1 MNLVTSNSYLKNKRC
16 IDKAEDLWVVTKE
29 YLDDQFEVEFNKE
42 ESFSQRYSEMKIAS
56 DLIENGYLLEKK
68 STKGPD
74 FLIKYKNLNIW
85 IEVIA
90 PKKGSYQILNS
101 DESLDRPKLATT
113 ELLNEDELILKIS
126 SAIYDKKK
134 IYDEYIKKGIVSQDD
149 CKIIAINTS
158 ELFNDIYNPDRI
170 PYVVI
175 ALYGID
181 SAWCTD
187 SNSKSIK
194 VVLERVEKRVKKN
207 ETEIL
212 MDPFMTGQYSNI
224 TGCLFD
230 CSCIEDSVE
239 NRIKYL
245 VNESCNGSKL
255 EDFFN
260 KFETYR
266 LREKTIRCTGSKS

>member
-1 MNLVTSNSYLKNKRC
+1 MKLVAANSYLKNKRC
-16 IDKAEDLWVVTKE
+16 IDKAEDLWVATKE
-29 YLDDQFEVEFNKE
+29 YLDDQFEAEFNKE
-42 ESFSQRYSEMKIAS
+42 ESFLQRYSEMKIAD
-56 DLIENGYLLEKK
+56 DLIKNGYLLEKK
-68 STKGPD
+68 SSKGPD
-74 FLIKYKNLNIW
+74 FLIKHKNLNIW

-90 PKKGSYQILNS
+90 PKL
-101 DESLDRPKLATT
+101 TT
-113 ELLNEDELILKIS
+113 AEPNEDDLILKIS

-134 IYDEYIKKGIVSQDD
+134 IYDGYLKKGIVSQDD

-158 ELFNDIYNPDRI
+158 ELFDDIYNPDRI
-170 PYVVI
+170 PYVAI

-187 SNSKSIK
+187 SNSKFIK

-207 ETEIL
+207 ETLIS
-212 MDPFMTGQYSNI
+212 MDPFRTSQYSNI

-230 CSCIEDSVE
+230 CSSIGDYKENKIE
-239 NRIKYL
+239 YL
-245 VNESCNGSKL
+245 VNESCNGNKL

-266 LREKTIRCTGSKS
+266 IRDKTIQSTGPKS

>member
-1 MNLVTSNSYLKNKRC
+1 MKLVTANSYLKNKRC

-42 ESFSQRYSEMKIAS
+42 ESFFQRYSEMKIAS
-56 DLIENGYLLEKK
+56 DLIKNGYLLGKK
-68 STKGPD
+68 SAKGPD
-74 FLIKYKNLNIW
+74 FSIKHKNLNIW

-90 PKKGSYQILNS
+90 PKRGSYKTLS
-101 DESLDRPKLATT
+101 PVESLDSPELTT
-113 ELLNEDELILKIS
+113 SELNENELILKIS

-134 IYDEYIKKGIVSQDD
+134 IYDKYIKEGIVSQDD

-158 ELFNDIYNPDRI
+158 ELFDGIYNPDRI
-170 PYVVI
+170 PYVAI

-187 SNSKSIK
+187 SNSKFIK

-207 ETEIL
+207 ETLIS
-212 MDPFMTGQYSNI
+212 MDPFRTGQYSNI

-230 CSCIEDSVE
+230 FSSIGDYKENKIE
-239 NRIKYL
+239 YL

-255 EDFFN
+255 EGFFN

-266 LREKTIRCTGSKS
+266 IRDKTIQSTGPKS

>member
-1 MNLVTSNSYLKNKRC
+1 MKLVTANSYLKNKRC

-42 ESFSQRYSEMKIAS
+42 ESFFQRYSEMKIAS
-56 DLIENGYLLEKK
+56 DLIKNGYLLGKK
-68 STKGPD
+68 SAKGPD
-74 FLIKYKNLNIW
+74 FSIKHKNLNIW

-90 PKKGSYQILNS
+90 PKKGSYKTLS
-101 DESLDRPKLATT
+101 PVESLDSPELTT
-113 ELLNEDELILKIS
+113 SELNENELILKIS

-134 IYDEYIKKGIVSQDD
+134 IYDKYIKEGIVSQDD

-158 ELFNDIYNPDRI
+158 ELFDGIYNPDRI
-170 PYVVI
+170 PYVAI

-181 SAWCTD
+181 SAWCTN
-187 SNSKSIK
+187 SNSKFIK

-207 ETEIL
+207 ETLIS
-212 MDPFMTGQYSNI
+212 MDPFRAGQYSNI

-230 CSCIEDSVE
+230 CSSIGDYKENKIE
-239 NRIKYL
+239 YL

-255 EDFFN
+255 EGFFN

-266 LREKTIRCTGSKS
+266 IRDKTIQSTGPKS

>member
-1 MNLVTSNSYLKNKRC
+1 MATS
-16 IDKAEDLWVVTKE
+16 
-29 YLDDQFEVEFNKE
+29 
-42 ESFSQRYSEMKIAS
+42 
-56 DLIENGYLLEKK
+56 LEKK
-68 STKGPD
+68 SAKGPD
-74 FLIKYKNLNIW
+74 FSIKHKNLNIW

-90 PKKGSYQILNS
+90 PKKGSYKTLS
-101 DESLDRPKLATT
+101 PVESLDSP
-113 ELLNEDELILKIS
+113 ELTISELNENELILKIS

-134 IYDEYIKKGIVSQDD
+134 IYDKYIKEGIVSQDD

-158 ELFNDIYNPDRI
+158 ELFDDIYNPDRI
-170 PYVVI
+170 PYVAI

-187 SNSKSIK
+187 SNSKFIK

-207 ETEIL
+207 ETLIS
-212 MDPFMTGQYSNI
+212 MDHFRTGQYSNI

-230 CSCIEDSVE
+230 CSSIEDYKE
-239 NRIKYL
+239 NKIKYL

-266 LREKTIRCTGSKS
+266 IRDKTIQSTGPKS